1 MLNMTTKTDKFN
13 WFYYRQSD
21 GCEDKFICQY
31 LRLDYLLQLLET
43 GKYYVRR
50 RKYFE
55 DANEKYYK
63 SLKFMFVP
71 VPFGENVISQPKSIE
86 RIIPYTKI
94 VDCPTSCWSKRKEE
108 NYLMW
113 KCYATEMGACIRT
126 TTHNFIASLKQD
138 FSENSENL
146 VICGSMDYKKLKPS
160 FEEEKQLFDKDKAY
174 SEEKE
179 FRFYFHLPSCDT
191 NKDEKGILVPVDT
204 KVMIDDI
211 LISPFMCKDAADK
224 LARMIKCAYG
234 IEAEQSRIKIK

>member
-1 MLNMTTKTDKFN
+1 MKLNGY
-13 WFYYRQSD
+13 YYRLKD
-21 GCEDKFICQY
+21 GSGDRFICQY
-31 LRLDYLLQLLET
+31 MRLDYLIQLLET
-43 GKYYVRR
+43 QKYYVSR
-50 RKYFE
+50 RKFFE

-160 FEEEKQLFDKDKAY
+160 FEEEKQLFDKDTGY

-179 FRFYFHLPSCDT
+179 FRFYFHLPSSDT
-191 NKDEKGILVPVDT
+191 NKDEKGILVPVNT
-204 KVMIDDI
+204 KVLINEII
-211 LISPFMCKDAADK
+211 LSPFIRKEAAEK
-224 LARMIKCAYG
+224 LAKMIKCDYD
-234 IEAEQSRIKIK
+234 IEANPSKMKIK

>member
-1 MLNMTTKTDKFN
+1 MSTDTNKSN
-13 WFYYRQSD
+13 RYYYRLSD
-21 GCEDKFICQY
+21 GDEDKIICQY

-43 GKYYVRR
+43 GNYYVRR
-50 RKYFE
+50 RKYFA

-63 SLKFMFVP
+63 SLKYMFAP
-71 VPFGENVISQPKSIE
+71 VLNGENVIPQPMSLE

-94 VDCPTSCWSKRKEE
+94 VDCPTSCWSMNEEE

-126 TTHNFIASLKQD
+126 TIHNFISSLKQD
-138 FSENSENL
+138 FSENSENI
-146 VICGSMDYKKLKPS
+146 VICGSMDYKNFQLS
-160 FEEEKQLFDKDKAY
+160 FDEEKQLFDKDKAY

-179 FRFYFHLPSCDT
+179 FRFYFHLPSYDT

-204 KVMIDDI
+204 KVMIDEI
-211 LISPFMCKDAADK
+211 YLSPFMCKDAANK

-234 IEAEQSRIKIK
+234 IDAEQSKIKI